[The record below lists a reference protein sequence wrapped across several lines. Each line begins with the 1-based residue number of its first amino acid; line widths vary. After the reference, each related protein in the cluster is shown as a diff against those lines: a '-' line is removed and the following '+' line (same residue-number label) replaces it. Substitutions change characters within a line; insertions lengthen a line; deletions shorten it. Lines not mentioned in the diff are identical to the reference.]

1 MSHEG
6 NHMTGNQNHNQIM
19 FHCYTDSCHK
29 NRPLKYENGDV
40 KNCQFRNIRTYLKTY
55 IQSNSKM

>member
-40 KNCQFRNIRTYLKTY
+40 KNCQFRET
-55 IQSNSKM
+55 